1 MKLQWTGPALGDLR
15 RLEKFLTPVNRNAAK
30 RVISAIR
37 TNVRRAL
44 DHPQMGERVE
54 EIGSREVRRLL
65 IDQYELRY
73 EVLPDLIRVLRV
85 WHMREDR

>member
-1 MKLQWTGPALGDLR
+1 VD
-15 RLEKFLTPVNRNAAK
+15 
-30 RVISAIR
+30 
-37 TNVRRAL
+37 
-44 DHPQMGERVE
+44 

-65 IDQYELRY
+65 IDQYDLRY